1 MSAQAK
7 EKWSLNARC
16 NQKRAPSALPVS
28 RVPEVV
34 KTNPSSPKPLKPLS
48 QSIQGPQ
55 ALRLRYGD
63 QILKL
68 LIMDSISL
76 VIYFRV
82 DFYI

>member
-34 KTNPSSPKPLKPLS
+34 LLS
-48 QSIQGPQ
+48 EVIQTDKEK
-55 ALRLRYGD
+55 YH
-63 QILKL
+63 
-68 LIMDSISL
+68 MVSL
-76 VIYFRV
+76 T
-82 DFYI
+82 